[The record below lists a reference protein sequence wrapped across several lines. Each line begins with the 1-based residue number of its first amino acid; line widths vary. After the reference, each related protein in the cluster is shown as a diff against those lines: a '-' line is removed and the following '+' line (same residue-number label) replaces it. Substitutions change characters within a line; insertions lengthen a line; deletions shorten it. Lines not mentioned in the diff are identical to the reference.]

1 MSEVGIRA
9 LKQNASKV
17 VARAAAGDV
26 ITVTDHGRPV
36 VRLVPIRTS
45 RFEEMIHAGIVD
57 PVEQPLSDLPAPREP
72 LPGEPQPSEILE
84 GMRDSERY

>member
-1 MSEVGIRA
+1 MSQVGIRA

-36 VRLVPIRTS
+36 ARLVPIRAS
-45 RFEEMIHAGIVD
+45 RLEEMIHAGIVD
-57 PVEQPLSDLPAPREP
+57 PVEKSLADLPAPRAP
-72 LPGEPQPSEILE
+72 LPGEQLPSQILQE
-84 GMRDSERY
+84 MRDTERY